1 MRDRSAIV
9 GISILVGLVLL
20 VWLVGKLNFVRSG
33 PSKTG
38 TIIHNLR
45 LIDGAKQE
53 WALEHHQ
60 TGAVAISKDD
70 LVPYLKRPPHLDGWV
85 KPVAGERYTIKLLT
99 ESPEAQLTRDL
110 GHLPEGT
117 RFLLTESN
125 DAIVLPQGG
134 ADGRQPLSSDTNRT
148 SAAAASRR
156 SP

>member
-1 MRDRSAIV
+1 MKYERHRRLPPVADLCVGQIMRDRSAIV

-60 TGAVAISKDD
+60 TGAVAISEED
-70 LVPYLKRPPHLDGWV
+70 LVPYLKRPPHL
-85 KPVAGERYTIKLLT
+85 
-99 ESPEAQLTRDL
+99 
-110 GHLPEGT
+110 
-117 RFLLTESN
+117 
-125 DAIVLPQGG
+125 
-134 ADGRQPLSSDTNRT
+134 NR
-148 SAAAASRR
+148 SE
-156 SP
+156 